1 MARVRNWK
9 LLSKANIWR
18 HVIWKLKKSLFS
30 ENDILYSITRDALQG
45 CGYGNAVQKALEEKG
60 VKADHHFDGD
70 ILFDGHILD
79 VLCPKPTPPPPPP
92 GK

>member
-1 MARVRNWK
+1 M
-9 LLSKANIWR
+9 
-18 HVIWKLKKSLFS
+18 
-30 ENDILYSITRDALQG
+30 QG

>member
-1 MARVRNWK
+1 M
-9 LLSKANIWR
+9 
-18 HVIWKLKKSLFS
+18 
-30 ENDILYSITRDALQG
+30 NDISYSIIRDALQG

-60 VKADHHFDGD
+60 VKVDHHLDGD
-70 ILFDGHILD
+70 DILD